1 MLTWWEWIINNRK
14 KNDIFVNGST
24 TIAFDKFNDTEKR
37 IMSIVKLEDL
47 LDDIGYGVYCYEFDT
62 YVSIV
67 NPNQTVYIE

>member
-1 MLTWWEWIINNRK
+1 
-14 KNDIFVNGST
+14 
-24 TIAFDKFNDTEKR
+24 
-37 IMSIVKLEDL
+37 MSIVKLEDL